1 MAARTTKREKRASLV
16 EGRSP
21 VKAAALAVLL
31 EGPTYGYEVAKRI
44 NRRMGSSWQV
54 QQKHIYTVLK
64 QLEDAGLVWSER
76 QPIDDPP
83 YWRRFYHPT
92 DAAEEARREW
102 LVTPP
107 ASSILRADI
116 HARLAFS
123 GDEDIPALL
132 RALEQW
138 RVDLLEEIE
147 ENASTETPRVSWLGT
162 IMSLYR
168 SAVDKRLKAE
178 VEWVGE
184 ACRTLEA
191 AEAEYRP
198 G

>member
-1 MAARTTKREKRASLV
+1 MAAKKHKSASLV

-21 VKAAALAVLL
+21 VKAATLAVLL

-44 NRRMGSSWQV
+44 NRRMGSSWHV

-64 QLEDAGLVWSER
+64 QLEDAGLVRSER
-76 QPIDDPP
+76 RSIDDPP

-92 DAAEEARREW
+92 EEAIRARREW

-107 ASSILRADI
+107 AGSVLRADI

-123 GDEDIPALL
+123 CDEDIPELL
-132 RALEQW
+132 RALQEW
-138 RVDLLEEIE
+138 RVELLGEIE
-147 ENASTETPRVSWLGT
+147 NNAATETPRVSWLGT

-184 ACRTLEA
+184 ACRTLEEVA
-191 AEAEYRP
+191 AEQRR
-198 G
+198 